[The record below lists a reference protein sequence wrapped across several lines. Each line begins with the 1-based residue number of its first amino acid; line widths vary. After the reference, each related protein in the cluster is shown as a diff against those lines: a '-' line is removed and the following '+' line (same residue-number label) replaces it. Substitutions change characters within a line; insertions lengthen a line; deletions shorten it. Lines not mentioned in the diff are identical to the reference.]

1 MVFHTRTL
9 CFMFS
14 IGMPPETPTRRR
26 HDDNSSGTGMRNGDY
41 CHNNNNNNNN
51 NVTKYGTLSPQSS
64 LSEQDGLPRNQSL
77 LAPPAPYTRERRLST
92 SSCDSSVSAASRRRI
107 RRNSSS
113 RLSDLDDDRNDITLL
128 TFAKGAQSAYKKVGH
143 SVRKAVNKL
152 FVPRQNKP
160 KLVCE
165 AEVMEQVTWMCKD
178 FVINKL
184 TSRDLMSRKVGLTPT
199 NCRNSIHV
207 INAGTALEMMYP
219 RTYSN
224 VSRKLCL
231 TMSST
236 KIVRTTLTLFLQ
248 VLFEGVIT
256 WGKVVSMFT
265 VAGLFA
271 EECASQGHA
280 DFVHEVVEVVV
291 DFTGSHLL
299 PWLVQQGGW
308 DAFPTAGSSQ
318 KNRLSK
324 LRLLMVAG
332 GATAV
337 AVSSSAFLDLW

>member
-1 MVFHTRTL
+1 
-9 CFMFS
+9 MFS

-26 HDDNSSGTGMRNGDY
+26 HDDNNISGMRNGDY
-41 CHNNNNNNNN
+41 CHGSSSGINNNNNNN

-64 LSEQDGLPRNQSL
+64 LSEQDGVPRTQSL
-77 LAPPAPYTRERRLST
+77 LAPPTSYSRERRLSS
-92 SSCDSSVSAASRRRI
+92 SSCDSSVSATTSRRRI

-113 RLSDLDDDRNDITLL
+113 RLSDLDDDRRDVTLM
-128 TFAKGAQSAYKKVGH
+128 TFAKGAQTVYKKVGH

-165 AEVMEQVTWMCKD
+165 AEVMEQVTWICKD

-184 TSRDLMSRKVGLTPT
+184 TSKDLMSRKVGLTPT

-299 PWLVQQGGW
+299 HWLVQQGGW

-324 LRLLMVAG
+324 LRLLIVAA

-337 AVSSSAFLDLW
+337 AVSSSAFMDMW